1 MTATTASAPTAAQS
15 TRLEGAVAVAAAL
28 VGLAFANFSTAEGEN
43 GSARDFLV
51 MAPLVVVLAAALFL
65 WVLPRT
71 RRDGPAKVWLAVL
84 SLLTFPA
91 FWSGVPI
98 VLGMAAVAA
107 GRRAGSIP
115 WSVAGG
121 LAAGVALLVCVV
133 G

>member
-1 MTATTASAPTAAQS
+1 MTAATASAPTTAQS

-28 VGLAFANFSTAEGEN
+28 VGLAFANFSTTEGEN
-43 GSARDFLV
+43 GSASDFLV
-51 MAPLVVVLAAALFL
+51 MAPLVVVLAVVLFL

-71 RRDGPAKVWLAVL
+71 RPDGPAKVWLGVL

-107 GRRAGSIP
+107 ARRAGSIP
-115 WSVAGG
+115 WTVVGG
-121 LAAGVALLVCVV
+121 LVASASLLVCVI